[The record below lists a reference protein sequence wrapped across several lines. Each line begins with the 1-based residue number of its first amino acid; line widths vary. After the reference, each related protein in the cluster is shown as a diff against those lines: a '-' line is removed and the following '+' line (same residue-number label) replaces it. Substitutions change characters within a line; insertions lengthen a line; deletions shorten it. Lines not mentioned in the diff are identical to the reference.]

1 MVRLIE
7 SHSARVKVRRQPS
20 GVRLSPFNI
29 QLLGIVLKL
38 SGLGTSVFI
47 HWAISLPIPICSQ
60 GKIWQLTL
68 INSLSLLPSFFT
80 DTSTPNLLRQILA
93 TSLKNY
99 TKNYIFGVFVTCL
112 CVCVECMPPCM
123 GVMKEA
129 RRGSQVLP

>member
-29 QLLGIVLKL
+29 QLLGIVLNL

-47 HWAISLPIPICSQ
+47 HWAIHCPSLSPLSERSGSI
-60 GKIWQLTL
+60 TL

-99 TKNYIFGVFVTCL
+99 TKSYIFGVFVTCL
-112 CVCVECMPPCM
+112 CVCIECMPHVW
-123 GVMKEA
+123 G
-129 RRGSQVLP
+129 